1 MVNLSSVMVTLLN
14 KTAVETEGTYV
25 GDSNYGDVLERSID
39 LSIGI
44 LIAILNLVEIIIIL
58 KIKRKKKVYEILLL
72 SLSASDFML
81 CLSNGFLYAIHA
93 VNAYRYEVLLETVF
107 TLYIFSVLSSVFHIL
122 FIGLDRLLAVL
133 RPIRHKVFSTRKKAY
148 LSSGFLWILAILIS
162 ALLQIISESTEIF
175 NVPNYV
181 RQIQSQSLQKDSKIY
196 GFSGEKIGL
205 TGPQVFTATN
215 KNNYNAGVEY
225 TLSVV
230 LIVADV
236 LIFTLYSLIIYH
248 TTFKTKIASTKT
260 KHKRLTIVCIAIGAT
275 FVLLTLP
282 FVIAKLFLG
291 YVPSWANRTL
301 VMNSG
306 MNSIVY
312 FFSGKVK
319 ACRRRKNM
327 KSRDITS

>member
-1 MVNLSSVMVTLLN
+1 MMSILN
-14 KTAVETEGTYV
+14 KTAVEIESTYV

-39 LSIGI
+39 LSIAI

-81 CLSNGFLYAIHA
+81 CLSNGFLYVMHA
-93 VNAYRYEVLLETVF
+93 LNAYRYDVLLGTVF

-122 FIGLDRLLAVL
+122 FIALDRLLAVL
-133 RPIRHKVFSTRKKAY
+133 RPIRHRVFSTRKKAY

-162 ALLQIISESTEIF
+162 ALLQIINETTKIF
-175 NVPNYV
+175 KVPNYV
-181 RQIQSQSLQKDSKIY
+181 GKIKSQSLQNGLQY

-205 TGPQVFTATN
+205 TGPQVFIATN
-215 KNNYNAGVEY
+215 KNNYNGGVEY
-225 TLSVV
+225 TLSAVI
-230 LIVADV
+230 IVADV
-236 LIFTLYSLIIYH
+236 FIFTLYSLIIYH
-248 TTFKTKIASTKT
+248 ATSKKKMAGTKI
-260 KHKRLTIVCIAIGAT
+260 KHKRLPIVCIAIGAT

-282 FVIAKLFLG
+282 FVVAKLFLG

-301 VMNSG
+301 IMNSG

-312 FFSGKVK
+312 FFSGKIK
-319 ACRRRKNM
+319 ACRRRTNM
-327 KSRDITS
+327 KSIDTII

>member
-1 MVNLSSVMVTLLN
+1 MVTLLN
-14 KTAVETEGTYV
+14 KTAVEIQSTYV
-25 GDSNYGDVLERSID
+25 GSSNYGDVLERSID

-44 LIAILNLVEIIIIL
+44 LIGILNLVEIIIIL

-81 CLSNGFLYAIHA
+81 CFSNGFLYVTHA
-93 VNAYRYEVLLETVF
+93 VNAYRYEYEVLLETVF
-107 TLYIFSVLSSVFHIL
+107 TLYIFSVLSSVFHVL
-122 FIGLDRLLAVL
+122 FIALDRLLAVL

-162 ALLQIISESTEIF
+162 VLLQIINESTEIF
-175 NVPNYV
+175 QVPYYV
-181 RQIQSQSLQKDSKIY
+181 EEMQSQNLQRKPKRY
-196 GFSGEKIGL
+196 GFSGKKIGL

-215 KNNYNAGVEY
+215 KSNYNTGVEY

-230 LIVADV
+230 IIVADI

-248 TTFKTKIASTKT
+248 ASSKNKMSSNKIKN
-260 KHKRLTIVCIAIGAT
+260 KKLTIVCLAIGAT
-275 FVLLTLP
+275 FVLLTSP
-282 FVIAKLFLG
+282 FVIAKLVLG

-301 VMNSG
+301 IMNSG

-312 FFSGKVK
+312 FFRAKIK
-319 ACRRRKNM
+319 ACRRK
-327 KSRDITS
+327 KI